1 MAKVLMKGNEA
12 IAEAAIRAGCL
23 NYFAYPITPQSEVAE
38 YLAWRMPE
46 VGGVFLQG
54 ESEVAV
60 SYMIHGA
67 ASAGERV
74 FTTSSSPGIS
84 LMSEAVSYM
93 IGAQVPAV
101 FVNIM
106 RGGPGLGGIL
116 PSQADYAQATKG
128 IGHGDGRMLVM
139 APATVQEAAEMVMQ
153 AFPLAERYR
162 NPVMILGDGLIGQ
175 MMEPVE
181 FPDHLKSEPSN
192 KDQWAT
198 NGMDTRGSD
207 KPNVVKSLYLDP
219 EDLNDHNLELR
230 AKYERMKQEIVRSE
244 AHNLDGDYRILI
256 VAYGTMSRVC
266 KTAVDDLKSQGL
278 EVGLLRPQT
287 LYPFPE
293 QAVYDAAVKPHCQK
307 VLSIEMNMGQMLEDV
322 ERSIKGCKPVQWY
335 GKCGGDIPTPEEIIE
350 LIQAEV
356 ACKSERQSW
365 PRHFRNLDA
374 SMTDRPT
381 IVRVAPMAWP
391 IAWWPRSLMNWG
403 FADVRWGWRRWAA
416 PY

>member
-1 MAKVLMKGNEA
+1 MSKVLMKGNEA

-38 YLAWRMPE
+38 YLAWRLPE

-67 ASAGERV
+67 ASCGERV

-84 LMSEAVSYM
+84 LMSEAISYM
-93 IGAQVPAV
+93 AGAQIPAV

-128 IGHGDGRMLVM
+128 IGHGDVRLLVM

-153 AFPLAERYR
+153 AFPLAEKYR

-181 FPDHLKSEPSN
+181 FREDLYVEPLN
-192 KDQWAT
+192 KDEWAT
-198 NGMDTRGSD
+198 NGIGRRGGG
-207 KPNVVKSLYLDP
+207 KRNIVRSLYLDP
-219 EDLNDHNLELR
+219 VVLNENNLLLR
-230 AKYERMKQEIVRSE
+230 EKYERMKKEQVRYEAYHLDSE
-244 AHNLDGDYRILI
+244 YRFLI

-266 KTAVDDLKSQGL
+266 KTAIDML
-278 EVGLLRPQT
+278 EEEGVPVGMLRPQT
-287 LYPFPE
+287 LFPFPE
-293 QAVYDAAVKPHCQK
+293 KAIRVAARKSSCK
-307 VLSIEMNMGQMLEDV
+307 MVLSVEMSMGQMVEDV
-322 ERSIKGCKPVQWY
+322 ERSLHGACPVQWY
-335 GKCGGDIPTPEEIIE
+335 GKCGGDVPTPEEIIE
-350 LIQAEV
+350 LIRTKLSDE
-356 ACKSERQSW
+356 
-365 PRHFRNLDA
+365 
-374 SMTDRPT
+374 
-381 IVRVAPMAWP
+381 
-391 IAWWPRSLMNWG
+391 
-403 FADVRWGWRRWAA
+403 
-416 PY
+416 